1 MSRVVTILRVI
12 EYTGP
17 VEDVN
22 RCIAE
27 RRVKGVYRP
36 AMMGLGVT
44 IREGL
49 LGEVPRPIQGDEV
62 NHYLR
67 FDIPVKELDTDE

>member
-1 MSRVVTILRVI
+1 
-12 EYTGP
+12 
-17 VEDVN
+17 
-22 RCIAE
+22 
-27 RRVKGVYRP
+27 
-36 AMMGLGVT
+36 MMGLGVT

-67 FDIPVKELDTDE
+67 FDIPEKELDTDE